1 MGSALPAVSPTWGLE
16 VSKSRSYVT
25 FAPCANARFM
35 ARLRAETSRDEP
47 RRFDAK
53 EPRAGLIYPVYN
65 PVYTRLVRL
74 VGQP

>member
-16 VSKSRSYVT
+16 VSKRLELCDI
-25 FAPCANARFM
+25 CAMR
-35 ARLRAETSRDEP
+35 ECEIHGEITSRDEP
-47 RRFDAK
+47 RRFDVT

>member
-1 MGSALPAVSPTWGLE
+1 
-16 VSKSRSYVT
+16 
-25 FAPCANARFM
+25 M
-35 ARLRAETSRDEP
+35 ARLRVETSRDEP